1 MTRLKKIFLYLIFLI
16 LLLITFIVGSYSFLV
31 YKPLHALQFMDKTL
45 LYSYSLSVKSIQS
58 NKNFLDP
65 QFTSSEVRVINKKL
79 EEIVSIPNIVIGI
92 NLLESLF
99 KGHLSLSILKIDSAV
114 LKGNSDSNSSS
125 TPLKIKGSNLEI
137 NNNLL
142 SISASTYEVEIDGK
156 DVSLILRNGMINSLP
171 YNSIDALYKPSS
183 NKIFYSSE
191 HFLETADVDN
201 LKLFDLSS
209 FNDYRFNIKLT
220 SKGIFATNSNKRT
233 SFNKMH
239 FADSKL
245 ETRSGYKIEYID
257 SIIYSDI
264 NQSLHGIF
272 SAEIPDQA
280 IKGSISYDQD
290 KVLSARSD
298 ISIRMNSLISS
309 NQYFDINGDELFSA
323 LLKVG
328 NGKTSIQLKSNLKRT
343 DIASPIKEIQKTL
356 GSSLMTSIYIDD
368 LSKPS
373 YLIGNKEYDI
383 FIDSNKSGY
392 FILGN
397 YFGDMQVS
405 NKKKD
410 GFYVY
415 LDLDEIK
422 MEDYS
427 FSNSTENT
435 ISTIKAVKIKTQI
448 FNIFSNN
455 YKDQLLNIYF
465 DNKESRIDL
474 SGEDLNGQIN
484 IDRTGFIKV
493 NLENS
498 KFKFNNL
505 GNAAV
510 DIDELSSLNIRF
522 ISKNLETDRGFFKKA
537 DFYLLKNS
545 KILTIDNINIFSEG
559 FKIGPYSDKQKAYIS
574 IDRANDL
581 YKIKGV
587 YEIYNS
593 SNPLKDI
600 LNYDFNFL
608 NASLNIQWNSL
619 SSLKNLEGNIDF
631 LVKDF
636 SLDANIPN
644 STFLRAIKVLN
655 LNAMIE
661 GINNQKTSSANSAL
675 EIQRASGKI
684 YFSKGRGLITT
695 PIILETDEASLKWV
709 GEVLKNQKGEMD
721 ELNLDLSMRLKIS
734 ENIPWYAAI
743 FGGIPALAGGY
754 VLENIFEDAL
764 DNVSTLK
771 FKVDGTVDGPKLERL
786 N

>member
-1 MTRLKKIFLYLIFLI
+1 MTSLKKISLFLFLFVFF
-16 LLLITFIVGSYSFLV
+16 LLSLVVGSYSFLV
-31 YKPLHALQFMDKTL
+31 YKPHQAILLLDKTL
-45 LYSYSLSVKSIQS
+45 LYNYSIDIKSIESNQS
-58 NKNFLDP
+58 FFDP
-65 QFTSSEVRVINKKL
+65 QFTSNDIKISDKNL
-79 EEIVSIPNIVIGI
+79 EEIILIPNIVIGF
-92 NLLESLF
+92 NLFESIF
-99 KGHLSLSILKIDSAV
+99 EDYISLSSLKIDSIEI
-114 LKGNSDSNSSS
+114 KGKSGNTSSS
-125 TPLKIKGSNLEI
+125 KPFKIKGQNLNI
-137 NNNLL
+137 NNKSL
-142 SISASTYEVEIDGK
+142 SISASTYEVEIDDK
-156 DVSLILRNGMINSLP
+156 EVKLILRNGMINSLS
-171 YNSIDALYKPSS
+171 YNAIDALYKPSS
-183 NKIFYSSE
+183 NKIFYLSE
-191 HFLETADVDN
+191 HFLETTDIDN
-201 LKLFDLSS
+201 LKLFNLSS
-209 FNDYRFNIKLT
+209 FNDYMFNIKLT
-220 SKGIFATNSNKRT
+220 SKGIFAINSNKLT

-239 FADSKL
+239 FLDSKL
-245 ETRSGYKIEYID
+245 ETKSGYKINYID
-257 SIIYSDI
+257 SIIYTDI
-264 NQSLHGIF
+264 NQSLHGMF

-290 KVLSARSD
+290 KMLSARSD
-298 ISIRMNSLISS
+298 ISIQMNSLISS

-343 DIASPIKEIQKTL
+343 DIVSPIKEIQKPL

-373 YLIGNKEYDI
+373 YLIGNEEYDI

-397 YFGDMQVS
+397 YFRDLQIS

-410 GFYVY
+410 GFYIY

-422 MEDYS
+422 MKDYS

-435 ISTIKAVKIKTQI
+435 SSIIKAVKIKAQI

-455 YKDQLLNIYF
+455 YKDQLLDIYL
-465 DNKESRIDL
+465 DNNESQIDL
-474 SGEDLNGQIN
+474 SGKDLSGKIN
-484 IDRTGFIKV
+484 IDRAGFIKV

-505 GNAAV
+505 GYATN
-510 DIDELSSLNIRF
+510 DIDELSALNIRF
-522 ISKNLETDRGFFKKA
+522 ISTNLETDRGFFETA
-537 DFYLLKNS
+537 DFYLLKNTQ
-545 KILTIDNINIFSEG
+545 ILTIDNINISSEG
-559 FKIGPYSDKQKAYIS
+559 FKIGPYSDEQKAYIS

-581 YKIKGV
+581 YKIKGM

-608 NASLNIQWNSL
+608 KASLNVQWNSL
-619 SSLKNLEGNIDF
+619 SSLKNLEGDIDF

-636 SLDANIPN
+636 SLDADIPN

-661 GINNQKTSSANSAL
+661 GINNQKVSSTNSAL

-695 PIILETDEASLKWV
+695 PITLETDEASLKWV

-754 VLENIFEDAL
+754 VLENIFEDVL

-771 FKVDGTVDGPKLERL
+771 FKVDGTVDDPKLERL

>member
-1 MTRLKKIFLYLIFLI
+1 MTRLKKIFAYLIFLI

-45 LYSYSLSVKSIQS
+45 LYNYSLSIKSIQS
-58 NKNFLDP
+58 NQSFLDP
-65 QFTSSEVRVINKKL
+65 QFTSSEVKVINKKL
-79 EEIVSIPNIVIGI
+79 EEIISIPNIVIGI

-125 TPLKIKGSNLEI
+125 TPLKIKGNNLEI
-137 NNNLL
+137 NNNSL

-183 NKIFYSSE
+183 NKIFYLSE
-191 HFLETADVDN
+191 HFLKTTDVDN
-201 LKLFDLSS
+201 LKLFNLSS

-239 FADSKL
+239 FTDSKL

-257 SIIYSDI
+257 SIIYSDM

-309 NQYFDINGDELFSA
+309 NQYFNINGDELFSA

-397 YFGDMQVS
+397 YFKDMQVS

-422 MEDYS
+422 MEDYN
-427 FSNSTENT
+427 FSNSTNNKS
-435 ISTIKAVKIKTQI
+435 STIKAVKIKTQI

-474 SGEDLNGQIN
+474 SGKDLNGQIN

-505 GNAAV
+505 GNTAD
-510 DIDELSSLNIRF
+510 DIDELSGLNIRF
-522 ISKNLETDRGFFKKA
+522 ISKNLETDRGFFKTA
-537 DFYLLKNS
+537 DFYLLKNT
-545 KILTIDNINIFSEG
+545 KILTIDNINISSEG
-559 FKIGPYSDKQKAYIS
+559 FKIGPYSDEQKAYIS

-581 YKIKGV
+581 YKIKGG

-600 LNYDFNFL
+600 LNYDFNYL
-608 NASLNIQWNSL
+608 KASLNIQWNSL

-636 SLDANIPN
+636 SLDADIPN

-661 GINNQKTSSANSAL
+661 GINNQKTSSANSTL

-684 YFSKGRGLITT
+684 YFSKGRGLITK

-709 GEVLKNQKGEMD
+709 GEVIKNQKGEMD